1 MYAEAEN
8 EAVGPDAFAYG
19 AINDVRGRARLP
31 ALTAALSQ
39 DQFRDAVHQE
49 RSWELAFESKRLFD
63 LKRWGTFY
71 SVLSQD
77 PVAKIG
83 VQSFMVF
90 LPIPQR
96 EIDLEIGRA
105 SCRERV

>member
-1 MYAEAEN
+1 MFAEAEN
-8 EAVGPDAFAYG
+8 EANGPTAGAYS
-19 AINDVRGRARLP
+19 AINQVRARAKLP
-31 ALTAALSQ
+31 PLAALSQ
-39 DQFRDAVHQE
+39 GQFRDSVHQE

-77 PVAKIG
+77 PVAKIA
-83 VQSFMVF
+83 VQPYMVF

-96 EIDLEIGRA
+96 EIDLDPVLGQNTGW
-105 SCRERV
+105 